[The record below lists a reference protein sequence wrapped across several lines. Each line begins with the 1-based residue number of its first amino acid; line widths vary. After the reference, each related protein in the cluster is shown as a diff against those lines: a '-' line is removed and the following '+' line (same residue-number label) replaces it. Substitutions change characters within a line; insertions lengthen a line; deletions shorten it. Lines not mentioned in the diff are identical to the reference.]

1 MPVLRSIPCDMLIKR
16 NPLRLVT
23 DISYIEMKGNVS
35 SLKRLVLPCSMYYIA
50 CVLPTEKMRPDK
62 IVI

>member
-1 MPVLRSIPCDMLIKR
+1 MPVLRSIPNDMLIKR

-23 DISYIEMKGNVS
+23 DISSIEMKGNVS
-35 SLKRLVLPCSMYYIA
+35 SLKRLVLPCNMYYFA
-50 CVLPTEKMRPDK
+50 CARPTEKMRPAK

>member
-1 MPVLRSIPCDMLIKR
+1 MPVLRSIPYDMLIKR

-23 DISYIEMKGNVS
+23 GISSIEMKGNVS
-35 SLKRLVLPCSMYYIA
+35 SLKRLVLPCNMYYIA
-50 CVLPTEKMRPDK
+50 CARPTEKMRPAK